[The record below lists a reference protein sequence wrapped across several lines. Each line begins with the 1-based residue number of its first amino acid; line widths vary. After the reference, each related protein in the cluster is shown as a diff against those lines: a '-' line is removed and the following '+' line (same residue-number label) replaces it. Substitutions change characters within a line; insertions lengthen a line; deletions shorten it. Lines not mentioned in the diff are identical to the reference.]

1 MLPIE
6 ITSLAES
13 YATHRGLKLSTLGI
27 YVANDGKFF
36 ARLAEGFDCRT
47 KTAAKVGRW
56 FSENWPADLEWPQD
70 IPRPAVKA
78 DGARKRRAA

>member
-13 YATHRGLKLSTLGI
+13 YATHRGLKLSTLGN

-56 FSENWPADLEWPQD
+56 FSDNWPADLEWPKA
-70 IPRPAVKA
+70 IARPAPSKT
-78 DGARKRRAA
+78 GRAA